1 MAKNEKILEH
11 VKHRR
16 DNMIEGDL
24 RVMLSDV
31 LDELAALRDAHEDV
45 EARLKKVEKK

>member
-11 VKHRR
+11 VKHRK
-16 DNMIEGDL
+16 DSMVEGDL
-24 RVMLSDV
+24 RAMLTDV
-31 LDELAALRDAHEDV
+31 LDELAALREAHEDV

>member
-11 VKHRR
+11 VRHRR
-16 DNMIEGDL
+16 DNMIEGD
-24 RVMLSDV
+24 
-31 LDELAALRDAHEDV
+31 EDV